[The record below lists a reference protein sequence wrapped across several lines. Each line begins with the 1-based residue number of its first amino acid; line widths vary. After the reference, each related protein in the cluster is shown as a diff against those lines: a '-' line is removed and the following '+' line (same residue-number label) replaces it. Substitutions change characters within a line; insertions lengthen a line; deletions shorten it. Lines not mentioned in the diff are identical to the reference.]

1 MQVYLAVQGAKRRWY
16 LDSGYSRHMM
26 SDKVQFVTLDTKER
40 GVVTFE
46 DNNKGHIVGISKIQL
61 TPLTF
66 LKNVLLVRGLKHN
79 LISISQL
86 CDKGFKVL
94 FEAFVCIVT
103 NLSDDSTVF
112 IDRR

>member
-1 MQVYLAVQGAKRRWY
+1 MT
-16 LDSGYSRHMM
+16 D
-26 SDKVQFVTLDTKER
+26 DKDQFVTLETKEG

-86 CDKGFKVL
+86 CDKSFKVSFQASL
-94 FEAFVCIVT
+94 CIIT
-103 NLSDDSTVF
+103 NSFDDSTVF
-112 IDRR
+112 IGHR